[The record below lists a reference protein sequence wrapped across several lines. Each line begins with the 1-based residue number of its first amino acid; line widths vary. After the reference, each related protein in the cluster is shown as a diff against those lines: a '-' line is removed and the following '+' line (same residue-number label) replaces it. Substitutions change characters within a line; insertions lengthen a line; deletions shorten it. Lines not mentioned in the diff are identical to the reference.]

1 MPSVPRRSKDVSTS
15 AIERQLTL
23 LKNAL
28 TDDPDPSCRAAA
40 CHASGRALASCWP
53 KLPKGPAT
61 HMLRTLGATCCR
73 DSTSPAVREAALKA
87 LTACASSKHITSA
100 GAGEKTLRKALR
112 DASRHLHDKSPVVR
126 NACAHLLGAYA
137 QSTSIDAA
145 FAAVGSEN
153 LLQRIAEDD
162 SSRRGSSQAIAR
174 LLVKAYFPLEDG
186 SRQVALAAAL
196 YSKKPLAARAFYG
209 RLAELAPAED
219 VARFVVR
226 SRRPLSRRR
235 RASGL
240 FFDFEAVRTE

>member
-1 MPSVPRRSKDVSTS
+1 
-15 AIERQLTL
+15 
-23 LKNAL
+23 
-28 TDDPDPSCRAAA
+28 
-40 CHASGRALASCWP
+40 
-53 KLPKGPAT
+53 
-61 HMLRTLGATCCR
+61 MLRTLGATCCR

-87 LTACASSKHITSA
+87 LTACASSKHVTTA

-162 SSRRGSSQAIAR
+162 SSRRGSSQAIAK
-174 LLVKAYFPLEDG
+174 LLVQAYFPLEDG

-226 SRRPLSRRR
+226 SRRPFSRHR